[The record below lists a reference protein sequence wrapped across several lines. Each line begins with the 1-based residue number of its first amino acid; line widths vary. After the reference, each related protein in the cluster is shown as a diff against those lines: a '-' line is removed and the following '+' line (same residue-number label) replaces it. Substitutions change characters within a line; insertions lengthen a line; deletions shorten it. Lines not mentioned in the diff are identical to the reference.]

1 MTPPP
6 LPPPVRLLPAPAA
19 VNHGGGLLGLGGD
32 ALLACWWSGASEA
45 GRDVAILCSRSDD
58 AGRDWSPAAPA
69 STPGTRAAGA
79 GAPAPSVGNVVLAR
93 DATGR
98 VVMISGEVQ
107 SRRLLGLETCRSW
120 RCGRVDFRVSADD
133 GRSWSP
139 PTRLDDRPGALPRSR
154 PLHVDGVGDLLPV
167 YRESGRPAVL
177 VLDLAALAPGAPPA
191 MRTLPIPTHGPLL
204 QPSLAPLGD
213 GRVLAAMRDRRRRWV
228 HVSTWSPG
236 RPAWSAAAAT
246 NLANPGSA
254 VEAFS
259 DRPGR
264 IVLIYNPGRRDRRT
278 LSLAFSLDGMRFAR
292 GCDLAAEG
300 RWGQAAY
307 PAVAEIGPGR
317 WGVLFSVEGK
327 REMAFAVLDRAFLDA
342 CAGDAGL
349 PGISPG

>member
-1 MTPPP
+1 MFLILQGSKVDNKTGSPSWVLSPKAALVRQENQEGACAASRAQGTEVRKAQRSARP
-6 LPPPVRLLPAPAA
+6 LR
-19 VNHGGGLLGLGGD
+19 
-32 ALLACWWSGASEA
+32 A
-45 GRDVAILCSRSDD
+45 GRSEQSAEEGQEARARSP
-58 AGRDWSPAAPA
+58 GR
-69 STPGTRAAGA
+69 PGPQRERAAGMA
-79 GAPAPSVGNVVLAR
+79 EA
-93 DATGR
+93 
-98 VVMISGEVQ
+98 
-107 SRRLLGLETCRSW
+107 
-120 RCGRVDFRVSADD
+120 
-133 GRSWSP
+133 
-139 PTRLDDRPGALPRSR
+139 RPGLAGLQLSALPDHS
-154 PLHVDGVGDLLPV
+154 
-167 YRESGRPAVL
+167 
-177 VLDLAALAPGAPPA
+177 
-191 MRTLPIPTHGPLL
+191 PLL